1 MKYFVTDDQRESTAY
16 HEFYKGKWDKE
27 TFWSKDSIDLYD
39 DELVNHKGFYNA
51 LYQAVPGYDPY
62 EMVEV
67 SAESWKA
74 VRECI
79 PEDDTESIE
88 LYEEA
93 DAWAKDV
100 LKEHGCFTILGL

>member
-1 MKYFVTDDQRESTAY
+1 MT
-16 HEFYKGKWDKE
+16 EFMISLKKMSG
-27 TFWSKDSIDLYD
+27 SA
-39 DELVNHKGFYNA
+39 VNNA

-62 EMVEV
+62 EMIEV
-67 SAESWKA
+67 SRENWKA

-93 DAWAKDV
+93 DSWAEEV
-100 LKEHGCFTILGL
+100 FKELTCFTILGL

>member
-1 MKYFVTDDQRESTAY
+1 MKYFVTDDQRTSTAY
-16 HEFYKGKWDKE
+16 HEFFKGRWDEKSFWRKE
-27 TFWSKDSIDLYD
+27 SIYLFD
-39 DELVNHKGFYNA
+39 DKLVNQKGFYHA
-51 LYQAVPGYDPY
+51 LCQAVPGYDPY
-62 EMVEV
+62 EMIEV
-67 SAESWKA
+67 SKENWTA

>member
-1 MKYFVTDDQRESTAY
+1 MISL
-16 HEFYKGKWDKE
+16 KE
-27 TFWSKDSIDLYD
+27 MSGNA
-39 DELVNHKGFYNA
+39 VNNA

-67 SAESWKA
+67 TKENWKA

-93 DAWAKDV
+93 DAWAKEAF
-100 LKEHGCFTILGL
+100 KELTCFTILGL

>member
-1 MKYFVTDDQRESTAY
+1 MKYFVSDDQREGTAY
-16 HEFYKGKWDKE
+16 HEFYKGKWDTE
-27 TFWSKDSIDLYD
+27 TFWNKDSIDLYD
-39 DELVNHKGFYNA
+39 DELVNHNGFYNA

-67 SAESWKA
+67 SAENWKA

>member
-1 MKYFVTDDQRESTAY
+1 M
-16 HEFYKGKWDKE
+16 
-27 TFWSKDSIDLYD
+27 
-39 DELVNHKGFYNA
+39 NHKGFYNA

-67 SAESWKA
+67 SAENWKA

-79 PEDDTESIE
+79 PEVDTESIE